1 MLSTSFN
8 RNSPSL
14 LIDPQILEDTLID
27 IVDIGDDSLI
37 RILDNK
43 EKETPS
49 KFLAEA
55 PLTLARRAKQ
65 SADILNSREKVKENR
80 DIAER
85 KKKQIESKINKTE
98 ATKKRRTM
106 KKSNKKAKEQIQKKK
121 KKKLE
126 RKPKEKL

>member
-1 MLSTSFN
+1 MPSTSFN

-55 PLTLARRAKQ
+55 SPIPKIPLTLARRAKQ
-65 SADILNSREKVKENR
+65 SADILNSREKIKEKR

-106 KKSNKKAKEQIQKKK
+106 KKY
-121 KKKLE
+121 
-126 RKPKEKL
+126 